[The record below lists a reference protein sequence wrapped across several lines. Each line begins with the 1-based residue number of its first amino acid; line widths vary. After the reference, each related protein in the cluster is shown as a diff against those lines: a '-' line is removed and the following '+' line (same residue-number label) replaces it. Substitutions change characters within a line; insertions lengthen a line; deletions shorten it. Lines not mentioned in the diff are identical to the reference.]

1 MSPRHPTEEELLSL
15 EGVSFSI
22 RFLGGEISYFDHS
35 TVGNLESFF
44 FFGLRMFKRIDNMRS
59 NSHLLTHLNL

>member
-35 TVGNLESFF
+35 TVGNCESFF
-44 FFGLRMFKRIDNMRS
+44 IILG
-59 NSHLLTHLNL
+59 